1 MPQSPTSAPASGP
14 DRPGASDLPDQPA
27 PGGPRS
33 APGSTGRGSTGAPAT
48 EVLTAGA
55 EHSWSARRVRI
66 GAPRPGPTARNARWF
81 GVPLVPLF
89 VAALVAG
96 AFLSAPGGQEG
107 TGHADVPPGGG
118 PVGVPS
124 PVPSGEAKPH
134 GPAPI
139 DAGTA
144 DTSSTGTPRVP
155 SAPGGEPTGT
165 GLADRTGQSR
175 DTSSPRPSRSGSDT
189 PSKAATPSVRPSSS
203 RPSGRPVSFE
213 DMRVGD
219 CFDLDRGAPGTA
231 FRRSCDAPH
240 QAELVARPRIVV
252 AHATDQMVREA
263 ATELC
268 GEPLRSKAARQP
280 VGTRWT
286 TFVQYPYLTSYLL
299 GSDRAACS
307 LVATSGTLSRPLQ

>member
-1 MPQSPTSAPASGP
+1 MPQPPTPAPASAP
-14 DRPGASDLPDQPA
+14 DRPGTSDLPDPPA

-33 APGSTGRGSTGAPAT
+33 EPGPTGRGSTGAPTA

-55 EHSWSARRVRI
+55 EHPWSARRVRI

-96 AFLSAPGGQEG
+96 AFLTAPGGREG
-107 TGHADVPPGGG
+107 TDLADVPPGGG
-118 PVGVPS
+118 PIGVPS
-124 PVPSGEAKPH
+124 PVASDEAKPDDS
-134 GPAPI
+134 API
-139 DAGTA
+139 GGETA
-144 DTSSTGTPRVP
+144 DPSSTGTPRVP
-155 SAPGGEPTGT
+155 PAPGDEPTGT
-165 GLADRTGQSR
+165 GPADRTGQSR
-175 DTSSPRPSRSGSDT
+175 DTSPPKPSRSGSDT
-189 PSKAATPSVRPSSS
+189 PSKAATSSARPSSS

-219 CFDLDRGAPGTA
+219 CFDLDRDAPGTA

-252 AHATDQMVREA
+252 AQATEQTVREA

-268 GEPLRSKAARQP
+268 SEPLRSKAARQP

-307 LVATSGTLSRPLQ
+307 LVVTSGTLSRPLH